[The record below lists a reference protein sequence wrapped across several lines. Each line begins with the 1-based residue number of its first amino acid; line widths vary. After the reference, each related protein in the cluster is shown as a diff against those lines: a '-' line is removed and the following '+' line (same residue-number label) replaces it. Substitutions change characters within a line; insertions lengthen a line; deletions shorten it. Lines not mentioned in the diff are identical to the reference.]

1 MFRLFYNFSVF
12 FSRNLLLFVCCC
24 LPLALWAQSSNATT
38 ADVLLDKGAYREAL
52 DAYKT
57 LLKKKTTPQLKYKY
71 AYCCYKLG
79 MTEEAIRYFQVS
91 DSKQAKRYY
100 YLGELYVDDYRFDA
114 AIEAYDK
121 YLESL
126 TEANPERLEIQD
138 KIRRSRMALELLSR
152 VEDISIIDSISVD
165 KHDFLSYYHLS
176 SDLGNFERD
185 TISVRSQA
193 VNRIFYM
200 TQRRDRL
207 YFSNENKGNLDL
219 FHSYKLLS
227 GWSEALP
234 LSEQI
239 NSEANE
245 NYPFLM
251 PDGITIYFASDGKN
265 SIGGYDI
272 FVSRYIPSE
281 NRYFPPENVG
291 MPFNSPYDD
300 YMLVIDEMNKVG
312 WFASER
318 NRRDNQV
325 TIYLFVLNDAKKI
338 LKSADSTR
346 IRDAAKLKNFKIASG
361 PSPFAFRAK
370 AGFSSDEK
378 KGEKLSSDKQGLE
391 NSN

>member
-1 MFRLFYNFSVF
+1 MLRLFYKLSVF
-12 FSRNLLLFVCCC
+12 FSRNLFLLVCCC
-24 LPLALWAQSSNATT
+24 LPLALGAQSPNATT
-38 ADVLLDKGAYREAL
+38 ADALLDKGAYREAL

-79 MTEEAIRYFQVS
+79 MTEEAIHYFQIS
-91 DSKQAKRYY
+91 DSKQTKRYY
-100 YLGELYVDDYRFDA
+100 YLAELYVDDYQFNA
-114 AIEAYDK
+114 AIEAYHK

-126 TEANPERLEIQD
+126 TETNPERLEIQD
-138 KIRRSRMALELLSR
+138 KIRRSRTALELLSR

-185 TISVRSQA
+185 SISVRSQA
-193 VNRIFYM
+193 VDRIFYM

-219 FHSYKLLS
+219 FHSYKLLN

-300 YMLVIDEMNKVG
+300 YMLVIDEVNKVG

-318 NRRDNQV
+318 NRKNNQV

-338 LKSADSTR
+338 LNSVDSTR
-346 IRDAAKLKNFKIASG
+346 IRDAAKIKNFRLASEL
-361 PSPFAFRAK
+361 SPFAFRAK
-370 AGFSSDEK
+370 IKSSPDEG
-378 KGEKLSSDKQGLE
+378 KGEQLSSEKQEPE